1 MCRIYSVKKTPYF
14 YLSRECLSAAPC
26 GMWRWYYRYRNS
38 YISLLKRHL
47 YSSFP
52 MSLDCTSQHSA
63 EYQNNCGMTALDKR
77 LYGSPHRLKHVCLDR
92 QQMQA
97 YRLEWSPNPLEY
109 SFDYEFWCN
118 HRACCKHRF
127 PFRLP
132 GFQVPV
138 SDISVACYN
147 GLCRRWRRNLV
158 LL

>member
-1 MCRIYSVKKTPYF
+1 MKKSYEFRKTGEMVDYIVCCRHLCMCRIYSVKKTPYF

-77 LYGSPHRLKHVCLDR
+77 IYGSPHRLKHVCLDR
-92 QQMQA
+92 QQMLSAENKEHSNSRSLCTLQA
-97 YRLEWSPNPLEY
+97 YRLE
-109 SFDYEFWCN
+109 
-118 HRACCKHRF
+118 
-127 PFRLP
+127 
-132 GFQVPV
+132 
-138 SDISVACYN
+138 
-147 GLCRRWRRNLV
+147 
-158 LL
+158 